1 MSDKSVETLGNKV
14 RFSASSKH
22 FPPFTKNNVDF
33 SISQTAKITA
43 PTQH

>member
-1 MSDKSVETLGNKV
+1 MNDKSVETLGSKI
-14 RFSASSKH
+14 RFSASWKH

-33 SISQTAKITA
+33 SISQTAQITA